1 MVSGILGAVGHR
13 GVGTL
18 TAVVWY
24 NLWRRDTCGCELAT
38 LNKTLLFS
46 ICSP

>member
-1 MVSGILGAVGHR
+1 MASGILGAVGHR

-24 NLWRRDTCGCELAT
+24 GITSGGGIHVDASLQH
-38 LNKTLLFS
+38 
-46 ICSP
+46 